1 MRFTLFK
8 SGQWKH
14 GRHRTHRKHQT
25 KDQRRITNNRK
36 LKSWISSASKSGYSN
51 SEIMRLLELVGW
63 DKKDIEKELRP
74 KLDFVFLFAVAISL
88 SAFAVL
94 YYGPAL
100 LGAFAGVSEW
110 ENKIEIAASNSQ
122 QNVSEHIVFKNNK
135 PASCADGM
143 YVEAFAA
150 GSAMQIDFT
159 TENEIYENSLCKE
172 TDIEFY
178 NIGYAQTDSTGKF
191 SSQPIELMTYTIYYG
206 KIISGEKTAEQTS
219 TPEEIQKQIPEKEII
234 NAETEMQPTQ
244 MPRAAFSAATKFR
257 AATETEI
264 LVNDT
269 SWQMFHH
276 DFAHTGFYN
285 LSGPTSATSFW
296 NFTTTANAQMQSSP
310 AIIGGIVYIG
320 SLDDMVYAINAT
332 NGSKIW
338 NFTAFDVVSSPAV
351 VNNMV
356 YIGANN
362 LQLYALNATNGSKI
376 WNYTLGSQLAQGLA
390 SPAVFDNKVYM
401 PAGDPNTKL
410 MYAFNATNGTQL
422 RNFTTIGGNIQSS
435 PAVVD
440 NRVYFGDDSGN
451 IYALNETNGSQIWS
465 ATPTVNAVDSS
476 PAVVDNRVYIG
487 ADAVGLIVYNA
498 TNGTQ
503 LWNYSMSLPGIQM
516 KSSPAVANGIV
527 YFSSK
532 PGDATL
538 YALYATNGNLIWN
551 RTNFQ
556 GGTSSPAVSGNGFV
570 YIGED
575 NPGNV
580 LRALNATNGT
590 ELWNLTLTESI
601 KSSPALATLSGNDNI
616 LVASADDGVVY
627 AFIRDV
633 TPPGITRML
642 PENRTGFGINTN
654 INISAFATD
663 LSPISAM
670 FANITLP
677 NGTVQTINLSA
688 VSGSTYSVVFNNT
701 GLNGTYTARF
711 IANDTYNNINL
722 SVTTSFIV
730 GGSTYTGVPGYNF
743 TLENNFSAEVTR
755 DLQFGMQNV
764 FINETATNLFVA
776 RLKTNFGTSGYINL
790 SGLIANSSSLN
801 KKSVLFRQGGY
812 PSNITSKDLFI
823 PTDSFGLG
831 MFICP
836 IATKLGDVNDSCTN
850 GYADARDRKSV

>member
-276 DFAHTGFYN
+276 DFAHTGFYS

-310 AIIGGIVYIG
+310 AIICGIGYIG

-376 WNYTLGSQLAQGLA
+376 WNYTLGSQLAQALSSPTPVKDIVYIGAVALVA
-390 SPAVFDNKVYM
+390 PGFVYAINATNGAQIWNFSTTGANVQSSPAVANGRVYVGDS
-401 PAGDPNTKL
+401 AGFL
-410 MYAFNATNGTQL
+410 YALNATNGTQ
-422 RNFTTIGGNIQSS
+422 
-435 PAVVD
+435 
-440 NRVYFGDDSGN
+440 
-451 IYALNETNGSQIWS
+451 IWS
-465 ATPTVNAVDSS
+465 AQPTTASVDSA
-476 PAVVDNRVYIG
+476 PAVEDIVYVG
-487 ADAVGLIVYNA
+487 ADNIGLIAYNA

-503 LWNYSMSLPGIQM
+503 LWNYTIGLASGVNAT
-516 KSSPAVANGIV
+516 PAVANGIV
-527 YFSSK
+527 YFSSD
-532 PGDATL
+532 PADATL
-538 YALYATNGNLIWN
+538 YALNATNGNMIWN

-556 GGTSSPAVSGNGFV
+556 GGTSSPAVSGNGIV

-616 LVASADDGVVY
+616 LVASADDGNVY
-627 AFIRDV
+627 AFTSNIVPNVPTLNLPTNDSLV
-633 TPPGITRML
+633 T
-642 PENRTGFGINTN
+642 NRTPILNWTIPVDDDNDTLHFEFLLAND
-654 INISAFATD
+654 SAFA
-663 LSPISAM
+663 
-670 FANITLP
+670 
-677 NGTVQTINLSA
+677 Q
-688 VSGSTYSVVFNNT
+688 
-701 GLNGTYTARF
+701 
-711 IANDTYNNINL
+711 
-722 SVTTSFIV
+722 IV
-730 GGSTYTGVPGYNF
+730 Y
-743 TLENNFSAEVTR
+743 A
-755 DLQFGMQNV
+755 Q
-764 FINETATNLFVA
+764 
-776 RLKTNFGTSGYINL
+776 
-790 SGLIANSSSLN
+790 NSSSNATNFNPTPPAPQNSSNMLFYLPA
-801 KKSVLFRQGGY
+801 KLDFRQYFWRVRAYDGLEYGNFSVDFQFNVTTAVVCSLGVENVSFGFNIGPLTSVNFNASLNY
-812 PSNITSKDLFI
+812 AGASNGTRYNITTTSNVNVNITHQGTNMTCESGNACFNASDFI
-823 PTDSFGLG
+823 H
-831 MFICP
+831 
-836 IATKLGDVNDSCTN
+836 VN
-850 GYADARDRKSV
+850 